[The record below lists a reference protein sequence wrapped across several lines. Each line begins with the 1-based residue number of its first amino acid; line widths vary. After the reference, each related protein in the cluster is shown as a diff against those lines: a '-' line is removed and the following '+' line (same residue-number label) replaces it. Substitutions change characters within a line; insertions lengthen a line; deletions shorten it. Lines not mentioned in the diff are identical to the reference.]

1 MVAGATVY
9 VRTSTQ
15 PSVRRILRSAAFV
28 SAAPLTGDGSIRR
41 DRDFP
46 VEIYEQAENQ
56 AENGDLLKALRATD
70 SCSLPPPANHP
81 DFRLDIIRTRDKS
94 LPMPTSF
101 YFESGSGKINRD
113 PWSRASDWCTA
124 PPEFGRGL
132 VHAVAQERREEDL
145 LVEPH
150 ARLPEQ
156 NASRN

>member
-1 MVAGATVY
+1 MY

-28 SAAPLTGDGSIRR
+28 SAAPLAGDGSIRR

-46 VEIYEQAENQ
+46 VEIYEQTGSP
-56 AENGDLLKALRATD
+56 AENGDLLRALRKTD

-81 DFRLDIIRTRDKS
+81 DFRLDVIRSRDKS
-94 LPMPTSF
+94 LPVPTSF
-101 YFESGSGKINRD
+101 YIESSSGKINRD

-124 PPEFGRGL
+124 PPEFGQGL
-132 VHAVAQERREEDL
+132 VRAVMQERREEDL
-145 LVEPH
+145 IVEPH
-150 ARLPEQ
+150 THPPTQ